1 MEISQ
6 KLEHRLII
14 SPRLQQSLKLLT
26 LNNLEIEQA
35 IEEELEVNPL
45 LEWEPGRSSED
56 KAEDR
61 SPDRL
66 DNINW
71 QEALS
76 PAPPERYEVEGEEE
90 IDPYA
95 TAQVPPITLSEHLLR
110 QLEVVGANDRDF
122 EVAASIISTLDR
134 DGYLRVG
141 TAALASEL
149 GEDEREIQ
157 RVLTEVVQLFDP
169 PGVAA
174 RDLREC
180 LQLQWRE
187 REDDAP
193 PLAGVIIEK
202 HLDLL
207 AYKSHEKLAK
217 ALNATPEDISAA
229 VDYIKNLEPR
239 PGRAFGSEN
248 NPALVPDIHVDLAG
262 GAVEITFLDE
272 RIGRLYVSPRYRE
285 LLAEGQDLDREA
297 ERFLRYRLKAA
308 ASFIRAVHQRRKTL
322 EKVVAAV
329 FERQRGF
336 LALGEPGLKPLTMEE
351 VANQLGFHVS
361 TVSRATASKVVDTPV
376 GIFPLK
382 YFFTGSVS
390 SSEGDVSVE
399 RVRALLEDIIAAE
412 DKGAPFSDEELAGEL
427 QKRGV
432 RVARRT
438 VAKYRKILKIPGKY
452 ERKNV

>member
-35 IEEELEVNPL
+35 IEEELETNPL
-45 LEWEPGRSSED
+45 LEWEPGQPSDD

-76 PAPPERYEVEGEEE
+76 STPRERYAYEAAEE

-95 TAQVPPITLSEHLLR
+95 TVQVPPVTLSEHLLR
-110 QLEVVGANDRDF
+110 QLEVADTTDRDF
-122 EVAASIISTLDR
+122 EIAASIISALDR
-134 DGYLRVG
+134 DGYLRLG
-141 TAALASEL
+141 TAALATEL
-149 GEDEREIQ
+149 GEDENEVE
-157 RVLTEVVQLFDP
+157 RVLTEIVQIMDP
-169 PGVAA
+169 PGAAA

-180 LQLQWRE
+180 LLIQWRE
-187 REDDAP
+187 GDGEAP
-193 PLAGVIIEK
+193 ALAGVIIEK

-207 AYKSHEKLAK
+207 ANRSDEKLLK
-217 ALNATPEDISAA
+217 AVNATPEEVA
-229 VDYIKNLEPR
+229 VAIDYIKDLEPR

-248 NPALVPDIHVDLAG
+248 NPALVPDIRVDLVG
-262 GAVEITFLDE
+262 DAVEITFLDE
-272 RIGRLYVSPRYRE
+272 RIGRLYISPGYRE
-285 LLAEGQDLDREA
+285 LLAGGEGLDREA

-308 ASFIRAVHQRRKTL
+308 ASFIRAIHQRRKTL
-322 EKVVAAV
+322 EKVVGAV
-329 FERQRGF
+329 FERQRAF
-336 LALGEPGLKPLTMEE
+336 LALGEPGLKPLTMED

-361 TVSRATASKVVDTPV
+361 TVSRATASKVVDTPM

-382 YFFTGSVS
+382 YFFTGSVA
-390 SSEGDVSVE
+390 SSEGEVSVE
-399 RVRALLEDIIAAE
+399 RVKALLEDIITDE
-412 DKGAPFSDEELAGEL
+412 DKGAPLSDESLASEL

-438 VAKYRKILKIPGKY
+438 VAKYRKLLKIPGKY
-452 ERKNV
+452 ERKIV

>member
-35 IEEELEVNPL
+35 IEEELETNPL
-45 LEWEPGRSSED
+45 LEWEPGRPSED
-56 KAEDR
+56 KAEER
-61 SPDRL
+61 SADRL

-76 PAPPERYEVEGEEE
+76 FTPRERYASEAAEEV
-90 IDPYA
+90 DPYA
-95 TAQVPPITLSEHLLR
+95 TAQVPPVTLSEHLLR
-110 QLEVVGANDRDF
+110 QLEVADTTDRDF
-122 EVAASIISTLDR
+122 EIAASIISALDR

-149 GEDEREIQ
+149 GEEESEVE
-157 RVLTEVVQLFDP
+157 RVLTEIVQLMDP

-174 RDLREC
+174 RDLSEC
-180 LQLQWRE
+180 LLIQWGE
-187 REDDAP
+187 GEDGTPA
-193 PLAGVIIEK
+193 LAGVIIEK

-207 AYKSHEKLAK
+207 ANRSDEKLLK
-217 ALNATPEDISAA
+217 AINATPEEVSAA
-229 VDYIKNLEPR
+229 IDYIKDLEPR

-248 NPALVPDIHVDLAG
+248 NPALVPDIRVDLVRD
-262 GAVEITFLDE
+262 AVEITFLDE
-272 RIGRLYVSPRYRE
+272 RIGRLYISPRYRE
-285 LLAEGQDLDREA
+285 LLAGGEGLDREA

-308 ASFIRAVHQRRKTL
+308 ASFIRAIHQRRKTL
-322 EKVVAAV
+322 EKVVGAV
-329 FERQRGF
+329 FERQRAF
-336 LALGEPGLKPLTMEE
+336 LALGEPGLKPLTMED

-361 TVSRATASKVVDTPV
+361 TVSRATASKVVDTPM

-382 YFFTGSVS
+382 YFFTGSVA
-390 SSEGDVSVE
+390 SSEGEVSVE
-399 RVRALLEDIIAAE
+399 RVKALLEDIIADE
-412 DKGAPFSDEELAGEL
+412 DKGAPLSDESLASEL

-432 RVARRT
+432 KVARRT
-438 VAKYRKILKIPGKY
+438 VAKYRKLLKIPGKY
-452 ERKNV
+452 ERKIV

>member
-45 LEWEPGRSSED
+45 LEWEPGRSPEPPTD
-56 KAEDR
+56 DR
-61 SPDRL
+61 PADRL

-71 QEALS
+71 QEALTS
-76 PAPPERYEVEGEEE
+76 MPRERYPSEGGEE

-95 TAQVPPITLSEHLLR
+95 TAQVPPVTLSEHLLR
-110 QLEVVGANDRDF
+110 QLEVAGINDRDF
-122 EVAASIISTLDR
+122 DIAASIISALDR

-141 TAALASEL
+141 PEALASEL
-149 GEDEREIQ
+149 GVDESDVE
-157 RVLTEVVQLFDP
+157 RVLTEVVQGFDP

-174 RDLREC
+174 RDLQEC
-180 LQLQWRE
+180 LLVQWKE
-187 REDDAP
+187 AEDGAP

-202 HLDLL
+202 YIDLL
-207 AYKSHEKLAK
+207 VYKSHEKLVK
-217 ALNATPEDISAA
+217 ALDAAPDEVAAA
-229 VDYIKNLEPR
+229 VDFIKNLEPR

-248 NPALVPDIHVDLAG
+248 NPALVPDIRVDLAG
-262 GAVEITFLDE
+262 DAVEITFLDE

-285 LLAEGQDLDREA
+285 LLSDGHDLDREA
-297 ERFLRYRLKAA
+297 ERFLRLRLKAA
-308 ASFIRAVHQRRKTL
+308 ASFIRAIHQRRKTL

-329 FERQRGF
+329 FERQRDF

-351 VANQLGFHVS
+351 VADQLGFHVS
-361 TVSRATASKVVDTPV
+361 TVSRATAGKVVDTPM

-399 RVRALLEDIIAAE
+399 RVKALLEDIIAAE
-412 DKGAPFSDEELAGEL
+412 DKGTPFSDEELAGEL
-427 QKRGV
+427 QKRGMK
-432 RVARRT
+432 VARRT
-438 VAKYRKILKIPGKY
+438 VAKYRKILKIPGKH
-452 ERKNV
+452 ERKNL

>member
-14 SPRLQQSLKLLT
+14 SPRLQQSLRLLT

-35 IEEELEVNPL
+35 IEEELEANPL

-76 PAPPERYEVEGEEE
+76 SMPRERYEPEGEEE
-90 IDPYA
+90 VDPDA
-95 TAQVPPITLSEHLLR
+95 MAQVPPVTWSEHLLR
-110 QLEVVGANDRDF
+110 QLEVAGASDRDF
-122 EVAASIISTLDR
+122 EIAATIISALDR

-149 GEDEREIQ
+149 GEDEREVE
-157 RVLTEVVQLFDP
+157 RVLTGVVQLMDP

-180 LQLQWRE
+180 LLLQWRE
-187 REDDAP
+187 GEDEVS
-193 PLAGVIIEK
+193 PLAGLIIQK

-207 AYKSHEKLAK
+207 ADKSQEKLSK
-217 ALNATPEDISAA
+217 ALAATPEEVSAA
-229 VDYIKNLEPR
+229 IEYIKDLEPR

-248 NPALVPDIHVDLAG
+248 NPALVPDIRVELVG

-308 ASFIRAVHQRRKTL
+308 ASFIRAIHQRRKTL

-361 TVSRATASKVVDTPV
+361 TVSRATAGKVVDTPM
-376 GIFPLK
+376 GIFSLK
-382 YFFTGSVS
+382 YFFTGSVA

-399 RVRALLEDIIAAE
+399 RVKALLEDIIADE
-412 DKGAPFSDEELAGEL
+412 EKGAPLSDEGLANEL

-432 RVARRT
+432 QVARRT
-438 VAKYRKILKIPGKY
+438 VAKYRKLLKIPGKH